1 MFVLGVDGCRADPG
15 WVAFKV
21 DVVSRATSVELIHDL
36 PLKLKTRPS
45 DWARLAIDI
54 PVGLLDGS
62 RMCDKAARKLLG
74 QPRGTSVFAAPCR
87 AALAAEGHP
96 AMSAANKAK
105 TGRGLSLQAYG
116 IAHKIKQ
123 VDDAITP
130 QSQQWVFE
138 VHPEVCFWALAGHP
152 MPRNK
157 KTEDGRNERLEYL
170 RPIFPGID
178 DHLLKDRRGA
188 GKDDLLDACVAAWTA
203 LRHFNEKATCVC
215 EPQRDER
222 GLEAC
227 IRY

>member
-1 MFVLGVDGCRADPG
+1 MFVLGVDGCRAKPG

-21 DVVSRATSVELIHDL
+21 NVVSCTTSVEIIDL
-36 PLKLKTRPS
+36 ASKLRTRPP
-45 DWARLAIDI
+45 DWACLAIDI
-54 PVGLLDGS
+54 PIGLLNGS
-62 RMCDKAARKLLG
+62 RDCDKAARKLLG
-74 QPRGTSVFAAPCR
+74 QKRGTSVFAAPCR
-87 AALAAEGHP
+87 AALGIEGHL
-96 AMSAANKAK
+96 AMSAMNKAK

-130 QSQQWVFE
+130 VSQEWAFE
-138 VHPEVCFWALAGHP
+138 VHPEVCFWKLAEEHP
-152 MPRNK
+152 IIPNK
-157 KTEDGRNERLEYL
+157 KTEKGRDERLKLL
-170 RPIFPGID
+170 RPEFPRID
-178 DHLLKDRRGA
+178 DHLLKDRQGA

-203 LRHFNEKATCVC
+203 LRHYNKKATCVC

>member
-1 MFVLGVDGCRADPG
+1 MFVLGVDGCRAEPG

-62 RMCDKAARKLLG
+62 RNCDIEARKRLG
-74 QPRGTSVFAAPCR
+74 RKRGTSVFAAPCR
-87 AALAAEGHP
+87 AALGIEGHL
-96 AMSAANKAK
+96 AMSAMNKAK

-130 QSQQWVFE
+130 VSQEWAFE

-152 MPRNK
+152 IEPNK
-157 KTEDGRNERLEYL
+157 KTEKGRDERLKFL
-170 RPIFPGID
+170 RPEFPRID
-178 DHLLKDRRGA
+178 DHLLKDRQGA

-203 LRHFNEKATCVC
+203 LRHYNKKATCVC
-215 EPQRDER
+215 EPQHDER